1 MISKAISI
9 SLLLFLY
16 TDCISCQE
24 FNFLHLK
31 DKNRSSV
38 ERVGDLFQIA
48 IPIAGLSYTY
58 FSNDVIGRR
67 QFWRSYLSSLS
78 LTYALKYAIDKKR
91 PNGHC
96 CESFPSGHTAAAF
109 SGAMFIQNRYGY
121 KYGIPSII
129 LASYVGYSRVY
140 AKKHYWE
147 DVLFGALISTVSSII
162 FTDRIDDNYN
172 TSVSLSP
179 FLNKLSIHLSI
190 N

>member
-1 MISKAISI
+1 MILRVILISF
-9 SLLLFLY
+9 SLILY
-16 TDCISCQE
+16 SDIILCQE
-24 FNFLHLK
+24 FDFLHLK
-31 DKNRSSV
+31 DKSRSSV
-38 ERVGDLFQIA
+38 ERVGDLLQIA
-48 IPIAGLSYTY
+48 IPIAGLGYTY
-58 FSNDVIGRR
+58 YSDDVIGRR
-67 QFWRSYLSSLS
+67 QFWKSYLSSLS
-78 LTYALKYAIDKKR
+78 LTYILKYTIEKKR

-147 DVLFGALISTVSSII
+147 DVLFGALISAVSNII
-162 FTDRIDDNYN
+162 FTDRIDDDYN
-172 TSVSLSP
+172 ASISLSP
-179 FLNKLSIHLSI
+179 FLNKLSINLSI

>member
-1 MISKAISI
+1 MILRAISI
-9 SLLLFLY
+9 SLLLLLSADY
-16 TDCISCQE
+16 ISCQE
-24 FNFLHLK
+24 FDFLHLK
-31 DKNRSSV
+31 DKNRSSI
-38 ERVGDLFQIA
+38 ERAGDLFQIA

-58 FSNDVIGRR
+58 FSDDAMGRG
-67 QFWRSYLSSLS
+67 QFWKSFLSSLS
-78 LTYALKYAIDKKR
+78 LTYALKHTIDKRR

-121 KYGIPSII
+121 KYGVPSII

-147 DVLFGALISTVSSII
+147 DVFVGALISTVSSII
-162 FTDRIDDNYN
+162 FTDRIDDNYS
-172 TSVSLSP
+172 TSISLSP
-179 FLNKLSIHLSI
+179 FSNKLSINLFI